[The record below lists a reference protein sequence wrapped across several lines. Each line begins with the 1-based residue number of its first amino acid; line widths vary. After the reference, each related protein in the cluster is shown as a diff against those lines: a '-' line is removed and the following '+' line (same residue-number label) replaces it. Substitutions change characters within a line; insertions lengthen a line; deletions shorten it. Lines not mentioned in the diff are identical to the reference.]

1 MTAMTPCLDR
11 SGFLPRLSS
20 HHLSR
25 ARLSEPLLASTARV
39 KLLCAPAGSGKS
51 ALLAE
56 CLLQAPTQC
65 RVHWLPLSGEASSAA
80 DFRHR
85 LAQMLGLASS
95 DETGLFG
102 GLAGLQTPT
111 WLFLDD
117 YSRLPNPELDSLLD
131 RMLAISSPM
140 LTWWLGARRRP
151 QCNWPRLLLDDE
163 LYECESASLTFT
175 QGEVEQILQPWVPEQ
190 ASKVAS
196 RIIQRTGGWCAGVR
210 IALLQKCDWS
220 RQDKPL
226 GRAAILLDYLEHELF
241 SSLTPELSEA
251 WRVLA
256 HLPRFNARLCDHL
269 FGAGEGAQYLRT
281 LQALGCFI
289 EPWRDSTDWLQIF
302 TPFTQLLRDE
312 QWPAGRS
319 WHRRAC
325 QWFCAEQDWKSAFEQ
340 ALLAEEYEVAVSLL
354 QHFSFEHLFEEQTVV
369 LLLRLHEQ
377 QGEELTLGSPQ
388 LVGLITAALLF
399 AGRFEQAT
407 TCIAHLANFTPQP
420 SAALQRQLIARW
432 QSLQGWLLH
441 LQGRMETSRAHF
453 LEALSALDPE
463 CWTARLMCL
472 SGLTQ
477 QALLRGELDVAQA
490 HNREALCL
498 ARAQGSLVFEGLMEL
513 DHAQL
518 LEQRGAAVRADSLL
532 THMHELL
539 CQQAD
544 RPIPLLGRIDLRCA
558 RLALCMGQEER
569 AAELFQRGLDD
580 CLRSHDKRVLYGFLG
595 LAQLAANQG
604 DYAQAFVR
612 LRDAERLMQQRQIPD
627 TVYRGVLLQVS
638 SQFWLQQGRAEL
650 ACEALSRVLNHY
662 RGPRARQAPPATLE
676 LIPRIEYLL
685 ILAKVRLKQDATDAA
700 AQLESLMKQA
710 QARDMWAL
718 ATELQLALAE
728 VLWLE
733 GQTAKAI
740 DVLQEGER
748 NVARYQV
755 HQVLSELRQRQ
766 PLLLDE
772 QGSLLSSHQP
782 CAPTDATGTL
792 SQRELQVLKLI
803 ALGHSNQEI
812 AEALFISLHTVKTHT
827 RRIHGK
833 LRVERRTQAVAKAKL
848 LGLWN

>member
-1 MTAMTPCLDR
+1 
-11 SGFLPRLSS
+11 
-20 HHLSR
+20 
-25 ARLSEPLLASTARV
+25 V
-39 KLLCAPAGSGKS
+39 KLLCAPAGSGKT

-65 RVHWLPLSGEASSAA
+65 RVHWLPLSGMAASAA

-85 LAQMLGLASS
+85 LAETLGLASS
-95 DETGLFG
+95 GESELLGY
-102 GLAGLQTPT
+102 LARLQAPT

-117 YSRLPNPELDSLLD
+117 YCRVPNPELDLLLD
-131 RMLAISSPM
+131 RMLAVSSPL
-140 LTWWLGARRRP
+140 LTWWLGTRRLP
-151 QCNWPRLLLDDE
+151 PCNWPRLLLDDE
-163 LYECESASLTFT
+163 LYECESTSLAFT
-175 QGEVEQILQPWVPEQ
+175 LGEVEQIVQPWVPDQ
-190 ASKVAS
+190 TSKVAS

-226 GRAAILLDYLEHELF
+226 GRADTLLDYLEHELF

-281 LQALGCFI
+281 LQTLGCFI
-289 EPWRDSTDWLQIF
+289 EPWGDSSDWLQIF

-325 QWFCAEQDWKSAFEQ
+325 QWFCTEQDWKSAFEQ

-407 TCIAHLANFTPQP
+407 ACIAHLAHFTPQP
-420 SAALQRQLIARW
+420 SAVLQRQLIARW
-432 QSLQGWLLH
+432 QALQGWLLH
-441 LQGRMETSRAHF
+441 LQGRMEASRAHF
-453 LEALSALDPE
+453 LDALSALDPD

-490 HNREALCL
+490 HNRDALCL

-513 DHAQL
+513 DHAQW
-518 LEQRGAAVRADSLL
+518 LEQRGAPARAESLL
-532 THMHELL
+532 FNIHELL

-544 RPIPLLGRIDLRCA
+544 RPAPLLGRIALRRG
-558 RLALCMGQEER
+558 RLALTMGQDEHAREC
-569 AAELFQRGLDD
+569 FQRGLEL

-604 DYAQAFVR
+604 DYTQAFVQ

-638 SQFWLQQGRAEL
+638 SQFWLQQGRPQL
-650 ACEALSRVLNHY
+650 AHEALTRVLRHY
-662 RGPRARQAPPATLE
+662 GGPQARQAPPATLE
-676 LIPRIEYLL
+676 LVPRIECLL
-685 ILAKVRLKQDATDAA
+685 ILAEVYLQQLSNAA
-700 AQLESLMKQA
+700 ALLQTLIDNAHANGMYALEAELHL
-710 QARDMWAL
+710 ARAEVIWLQGESHL
-718 ATELQLALAE
+718 ATAA
-728 VLWLE
+728 
-733 GQTAKAI
+733 
-740 DVLQEGER
+740 LQEGEQMISR
-748 NVARYQV
+748 CQG
-755 HQVLSELRQRQ
+755 RQ
-766 PLLLDE
+766 
-772 QGSLLSSHQP
+772 
-782 CAPTDATGTL
+782 AW
-792 SQRELQVLKLI
+792 RELQLRQPQWLRTSAAQVSITELSVEAHSSSPLSKRELEVLQLI
-803 ALGHSNQEI
+803 AQGNSNQQI
-812 AEALFISLHTVKTHT
+812 ADVLFISLHTVKTHA
-827 RRIHGK
+827 RRINGK
-833 LRVERRTQAVAKAKL
+833 LGVERRTQAVAKAKL
-848 LGLWN
+848 LGVCA

>member
-65 RVHWLPLSGEASSAA
+65 RVHWLPLSGVASSAA

-85 LAQMLGLASS
+85 LAETLELASS
-95 DETGLFG
+95 DETGLLG
-102 GLAGLQTPT
+102 DLARLQTPT

-117 YSRLPNPELDSLLD
+117 YCRLPNPELDQLLD

-163 LYECESASLTFT
+163 LYDCESASLAFIP
-175 QGEVEQILQPWVPEQ
+175 GEVEQILQPWVPEQ

-210 IALLQKCDWS
+210 IALLHKCDWS

-226 GRAAILLDYLEHELF
+226 GRADTLLDYLEHELF
-241 SSLTPELSEA
+241 SSLTPELSEV

-289 EPWRDSTDWLQIF
+289 EPWKDSTDWLQIF

-354 QHFSFEHLFEEQTVV
+354 RHFSFEHLFEEQTVV

-377 QGEELTLGSPQ
+377 QGGELTLGSPQ

-407 TCIAHLANFTPQP
+407 DCIAHLSRFMPQP
-420 SAALQRQLIARW
+420 SALLQQQLIARW
-432 QSLQGWLLH
+432 RAQQGWLLH
-441 LQGRMETSRAHF
+441 LQGRMDCSRAHF
-453 LEALSALDPE
+453 IDALSELGPDL
-463 CWTARLMCL
+463 WTVRLICL

-490 HNREALCL
+490 INREALCL
-498 ARAQGSLVFEGLMEL
+498 ARAQGSLVFEGLLEL

-518 LEQRGAAVRADSLL
+518 LEQRGAALRAESLL
-532 THMHELL
+532 TNMHELL
-539 CQQAD
+539 SRQPD
-544 RPIPLLGRIDLRCA
+544 RPTPLLGRIALRRG
-558 RLALCMGQEER
+558 RLALLQGQDER
-569 AAELFQRGLDD
+569 AGEFFQTGVED

-595 LAQLAANQG
+595 QAQLAANRG
-604 DYAQAFVR
+604 DYGQAFVH
-612 LRDAERLMQQRQIPD
+612 LRDAERLMQQWQIPD
-627 TVYRGVLLQVS
+627 EVYRGVLLQVS
-638 SQFWLQQGRAEL
+638 SHFWLQQGRPEL
-650 ACEALSRVLNHY
+650 AHEALSRVLRHY
-662 RGPRARQAPPATLE
+662 RGPQARQAPPATLQ
-676 LIPRIEYLL
+676 LIARVEYQL
-685 ILAKVRLKQDATDAA
+685 ILAQFHLKQTDDSVVRLQALLDQ
-700 AQLESLMKQA
+700 AQHSGMRGLEAELHFAVAEVAWLTGERILMLDSLLAGLELVKHCNLKQA
-710 QARDMWAL
+710 QQELLLRQPHLLKAI
-718 ATELQLALAE
+718 TEVELTFEQAVPVVDSQLLSRRETE
-728 VLWLE
+728 VLEL
-733 GQTAKAI
+733 
-740 DVLQEGER
+740 
-748 NVARYQV
+748 VAQ
-755 HQVLSELRQRQ
+755 
-766 PLLLDE
+766 
-772 QGSLLSSHQP
+772 
-782 CAPTDATGTL
+782 
-792 SQRELQVLKLI
+792 
-803 ALGHSNQEI
+803 GHSNQQI
-812 AEALFISLHTVKTHT
+812 AEKLFISLHTVKTHV

-833 LRVERRTQAVAKAKL
+833 LGVVRRTQAVAKARL
-848 LGLWN
+848 LGGCG

>member
-56 CLLQAPTQC
+56 CLLQAPAQC
-65 RVHWLPLSGEASSAA
+65 RVHWLPLSGEAWSAA

-85 LAQMLGLASS
+85 LAETLGLASS
-95 DETGLFG
+95 DEAGLLSC
-102 GLAGLQTPT
+102 LARLQTPT

-117 YSRLPNPELDSLLD
+117 YCRLPNPELDLLLD
-131 RMLAISSPM
+131 RMLVISSPM

-151 QCNWPRLLLDDE
+151 PCNWPRLLLDDE
-163 LYECESASLTFT
+163 LYECESASLAFT
-175 QGEVEQILQPWVPEQ
+175 SGEVEQILQPWVPEQ

-196 RIIQRTGGWCAGVR
+196 RIILRTGGWCAGVR

-226 GRAAILLDYLEHELF
+226 GRADTLLDYLEHELF

-269 FGAGEGAQYLRT
+269 FGAGEGAQYLRA

-340 ALLAEEYEVAVSLL
+340 ALLAKEYEVAVSLL

-388 LVGLITAALLF
+388 LVGLVTAALLF

-407 TCIAHLANFTPQP
+407 LCIAHLANFTPQP
-420 SAALQRQLIARW
+420 SALLQRQLIARW
-432 QSLQGWLLH
+432 QALQGWLLH

-498 ARAQGSLVFEGLMEL
+498 ARARGSLVFEGLMEL

-518 LEQRGAAVRADSLL
+518 LEQRGAPARAESLL
-532 THMHELL
+532 LNVHELL
-539 CQQAD
+539 CQQGD
-544 RPIPLLGRIDLRCA
+544 RPTPLLGRIALRRG

-569 AAELFQRGLDD
+569 ATEFFQHGFDD

-595 LAQLAANQG
+595 QAQLAANQG

-638 SQFWLQQGRAEL
+638 SHFWLQQGRPEL
-650 ACEALSRVLNHY
+650 AREALSRVLKHY

-685 ILAKVRLKQDATDAA
+685 ILARVRLAPPMSDAT
-700 AQLESLMKQA
+700 AQLEFLMTHA
-710 QARDMWAL
+710 QARGMWAL
-718 ATELQLALAE
+718 ATELQLAVAE
-728 VLWLE
+728 ALWLAGRTE
-733 GQTAKAI
+733 QSIGM
-740 DVLQEGER
+740 LQEGVCSVE
-748 NVARYQV
+748 RYQGQ
-755 HQVLSELRQRQ
+755 QVLRELRQRQ
-766 PLLLDE
+766 GALFEARSSVLPDE
-772 QGSLLSSHQP
+772 LILRSGE
-782 CAPTDATGTL
+782 TGAL
-792 SQRELQVLKLI
+792 SQRERQVLELI
-803 ALGHSNQEI
+803 ALGHSNQQI
-812 AEALFISLHTVKTHT
+812 ADALFISLHTVKTHA

-833 LRVERRTQAVAKAKL
+833 LGVERRTQAVAKAKL
-848 LGLWN
+848 LGLCG

>member
-1 MTAMTPCLDR
+1 MTAMIPCLDR
-11 SGFLPRLSS
+11 SGFLPRLST
-20 HHLSR
+20 HHQSR
-25 ARLSEPLLASTARV
+25 ARLTEPLLASTARV
-39 KLLCAPAGSGKS
+39 KLLCAPAGSGKT

-56 CLLQAPTQC
+56 CLLQAPLQC
-65 RVHWLPLSGEASSAA
+65 RVFWLPLSGVALSAV

-85 LAQMLGLASS
+85 LAETLGLASS
-95 DETGLFG
+95 GESELLGYLSR
-102 GLAGLQTPT
+102 LQTPT

-117 YSRLPNPELDSLLD
+117 YCRLPNPELDLLLD
-131 RMLAISSPM
+131 RMLATSSPM
-140 LTWWLGARRRP
+140 LTWWLGTRRRP
-151 QCNWPRLLLDDE
+151 PCNWPRLLLDDE
-163 LYECESASLTFT
+163 LYECESTSLAFT
-175 QGEVEQILQPWVPEQ
+175 ANEVEQIVQPWVAEQ

-226 GRAAILLDYLEHELF
+226 GRADTLLDYLEHELF

-269 FGAGEGAQYLRT
+269 FGVGEGAQYLRT

-289 EPWRDSTDWLQIF
+289 EPWGDSTDWLQIF

-325 QWFCAEQDWKSAFEQ
+325 QWFCTEQDWKSAFEQ

-407 TCIAHLANFTPQP
+407 ACIAHLAHFTPQP
-420 SAALQRQLIARW
+420 SAVLQRRLIARW
-432 QSLQGWLLH
+432 QALQGWLLH
-441 LQGRMETSRAHF
+441 LQGRMEASRAHF
-453 LEALSALDPE
+453 LDALSALDPD

-490 HNREALCL
+490 HNRDALCL

-513 DHAQL
+513 DHAQW
-518 LEQRGAAVRADSLL
+518 LEQRGAPARAESLL
-532 THMHELL
+532 VNIHELL

-544 RPIPLLGRIDLRCA
+544 RPAPLLGRIALRRG
-558 RLALCMGQEER
+558 RLALTMGQDEHARECFQHGL
-569 AAELFQRGLDD
+569 EL

-604 DYAQAFVR
+604 DYTQAFVQ
-612 LRDAERLMQQRQIPD
+612 LRDAERLMQQRKIPD

-638 SQFWLQQGRAEL
+638 SQFWLQQGRPQL
-650 ACEALSRVLNHY
+650 AHEALTRVLRHY
-662 RGPRARQAPPATLE
+662 CGPQARQAPPATLE

-685 ILAKVRLKQDATDAA
+685 ILAEVYLQQLSNAA
-700 AQLESLMKQA
+700 ALLQTLIDNAHANGMYALEAELHL
-710 QARDMWAL
+710 ARAEVIWLQGESHL
-718 ATELQLALAE
+718 ATAA
-728 VLWLE
+728 
-733 GQTAKAI
+733 
-740 DVLQEGER
+740 LQEGEQMISR
-748 NVARYQV
+748 CQG
-755 HQVLSELRQRQ
+755 RQ
-766 PLLLDE
+766 
-772 QGSLLSSHQP
+772 
-782 CAPTDATGTL
+782 AW
-792 SQRELQVLKLI
+792 RELQLRQPQWLRTSAAQTSITELSVEAHSSSPLSKRELEVLQLI
-803 ALGHSNQEI
+803 AQGNSNQQI
-812 AEALFISLHTVKTHT
+812 ADVLFISLHTVKTHA
-827 RRIHGK
+827 RRINGK
-833 LRVERRTQAVAKAKL
+833 LGVERRTQAVAKANL
-848 LGLWN
+848 LGVCS

>member
-1 MTAMTPCLDR
+1 MTAMIPCLDR
-11 SGFLPRLSS
+11 SGFLPRLST
-20 HHLSR
+20 HHQSR
-25 ARLSEPLLASTARV
+25 ARLTEPLLASTARV
-39 KLLCAPAGSGKS
+39 KLLCAPAGSGKT

-65 RVHWLPLSGEASSAA
+65 RVHWLPLSGVASSAA
-80 DFRHR
+80 EFRHR
-85 LAQMLGLASS
+85 LAETLGQASS
-95 DETGLFG
+95 SEKELLGY
-102 GLAGLQTPT
+102 LARLQTPT

-117 YSRLPNPELDSLLD
+117 YCRVPNPESDLLLD
-131 RMLAISSPM
+131 RMLAVSSPM

-151 QCNWPRLLLDDE
+151 PCNWPRLLLDDE
-163 LYECESASLTFT
+163 LYECESTSLAFT
-175 QGEVEQILQPWVPEQ
+175 PGEVEQILQPWVPEQ

-210 IALLQKCDWS
+210 IAMLHKCDWS

-226 GRAAILLDYLEHELF
+226 GRADTLLDYLEHELF

-289 EPWRDSTDWLQIF
+289 EPWGDSTDWLQIF

-325 QWFCAEQDWKSAFEQ
+325 QWFCTEQDWKSAFEQ

-407 TCIAHLANFTPQP
+407 ACIAHLAHFTPQP
-420 SAALQRQLIARW
+420 SAVLQRQLIARW
-432 QSLQGWLLH
+432 QALQGWLLH
-441 LQGRMETSRAHF
+441 LQGRMEASHAHF
-453 LEALSALDPE
+453 LDALSALDPD

-513 DHAQL
+513 DHAQW
-518 LEQRGAAVRADSLL
+518 LEQRGAPARAESLL
-532 THMHELL
+532 CDIDKLL
-539 CQQAD
+539 RQRSD
-544 RPIPLLGRIDLRCA
+544 RPAPLLGRIALRRG
-558 RLALCMGQEER
+558 RLALCLGADER
-569 AAELFQRGLDD
+569 AVEFFHAGLDD
-580 CLRSHDKRVLYGFLG
+580 CLRNHDKRVLYGFLG
-595 LAQLAANQG
+595 QAQLAANKG

-612 LRDAERLMQQRQIPD
+612 LRDAERLMQQRHIPD

-638 SQFWLQQGRAEL
+638 SQLWLQQGRPEL
-650 ACEALSRVLNHY
+650 AREALSRVLKHY
-662 RGPRARQAPPATLE
+662 RGPQARQAPPATLE

-685 ILAKVRLKQDATDAA
+685 ILAEVKLQRVEDPLARLAILFEHTQANGMVSLEAELLLAMAEAA
-700 AQLESLMKQA
+700 FMMGEQESARQFFDKGEEKASRCNLQQLLVQLNRRCPGLFSELHIVNNEPLSDKGINESPLSLREM
-710 QARDMWAL
+710 
-718 ATELQLALAE
+718 E
-728 VLWLE
+728 VLE
-733 GQTAKAI
+733 
-740 DVLQEGER
+740 
-748 NVARYQV
+748 
-755 HQVLSELRQRQ
+755 
-766 PLLLDE
+766 
-772 QGSLLSSHQP
+772 
-782 CAPTDATGTL
+782 
-792 SQRELQVLKLI
+792 LI
-803 ALGHSNQEI
+803 ASGNSNRQI
-812 AEALFISLHTVKTHT
+812 ADKLFISLHTVKTHV

-833 LRVERRTQAVAKAKL
+833 LGVERRTHAVARARM
-848 LGLWN
+848 LGLCG

>member
-1 MTAMTPCLDR
+1 MTAMISCLDR
-11 SGFLPRLSS
+11 SGFLPRLST
-20 HHLSR
+20 HHQSR
-25 ARLSEPLLASTARV
+25 VRLTEPLMASSARV
-39 KLLCAPAGSGKS
+39 KLLCAPAGSGKT

-65 RVHWLPLSGEASSAA
+65 RVFWLPLSGVASSAA
-80 DFRHR
+80 EFRHR
-85 LAQMLGLASS
+85 LAETLGLASS
-95 DETGLFG
+95 GESELLGYLSR
-102 GLAGLQTPT
+102 LQTPT

-117 YSRLPNPELDSLLD
+117 FCRVPNPELDLLLD
-131 RMLAISSPM
+131 RTLAVSSPM

-163 LYECESASLTFT
+163 LYECESTSLAFT
-175 QGEVEQILQPWVPEQ
+175 PGEVEQILQPWVPEQ
-190 ASKVAS
+190 ANKVAS

-226 GRAAILLDYLEHELF
+226 GRADTLLDYLEHELF

-269 FGAGEGAQYLRT
+269 FGSGEGAQYLRT

-289 EPWRDSTDWLQIF
+289 EPWGDSTDWLQIF

-325 QWFCAEQDWKSAFEQ
+325 QWFCTEQDWKSAFEQ
-340 ALLAEEYEVAVSLL
+340 ALLAEEHEVAVSLL

-369 LLLRLHEQ
+369 LLLRLHER

-407 TCIAHLANFTPQP
+407 ACIAHLAHFTPQP
-420 SAALQRQLIARW
+420 SAVLQRQLIARW
-432 QSLQGWLLH
+432 QALQGWLLH
-441 LQGRMETSRAHF
+441 LQGRMEASRAHF

-518 LEQRGAAVRADSLL
+518 LEQRGAAVRAESLL
-532 THMHELL
+532 CDIDELL
-539 CQQAD
+539 RQRSD
-544 RPIPLLGRIDLRCA
+544 RPAPLLGRIALRRG
-558 RLALCMGQEER
+558 RLALCLGADER
-569 AAELFQRGLDD
+569 AAEFFQAGLDD
-580 CLRSHDKRVLYGFLG
+580 CLRNHDKRVLYGFLG
-595 LAQLAANQG
+595 QAQLAANKG

-612 LRDAERLMQQRQIPD
+612 LRDAERLMQQRHIPD

-638 SQFWLQQGRAEL
+638 SQLWLQQGRPEL
-650 ACEALSRVLNHY
+650 AHEALSRVLRHY
-662 RGPRARQAPPATLE
+662 RGPNARQAPPATLE
-676 LIPRIEYLL
+676 LIARIEYLL
-685 ILAKVRLKQDATDAA
+685 ILADTQLHMAIEPL
-700 AQLESLMKQA
+700 AQLHG
-710 QARDMWAL
+710 AL
-718 ATELQLALAE
+718 VVAHERGMLNLETELQLMIAQVAWLTGDSARAQSALQRGQELAE
-728 VLWLE
+728 R
-733 GQTAKAI
+733 GH
-740 DVLQEGER
+740 LQFALRE
-748 NVARYQV
+748 
-755 HQVLSELRQRQ
+755 LSLRQPDLYRCAGLVDLREKAEAVVADG
-766 PLLLDE
+766 PL
-772 QGSLLSSHQP
+772 SR
-782 CAPTDATGTL
+782 
-792 SQRELQVLKLI
+792 RELEVLTLI
-803 ALGHSNQEI
+803 AQGNSNQQI
-812 AEALFISLHTVKTHT
+812 AEQLYISVHTVKTHA

-833 LRVERRTQAVAKAKL
+833 LGVERRTQAVAKAKL
-848 LGLWN
+848 LKLC

>member
-1 MTAMTPCLDR
+1 MTAMIPCLDR
-11 SGFLPRLSS
+11 SGFLPRLST
-20 HHLSR
+20 HHQLR
-25 ARLSEPLLASTARV
+25 VRLTEPLLASTARV
-39 KLLCAPAGSGKS
+39 KLLCAPAGSGKT

-56 CLLQAPTQC
+56 CLLQAPPQC
-65 RVHWLPLSGEASSAA
+65 RVFWLPLSGTVLSAV

-85 LAQMLGLASS
+85 LTETLGLASS
-95 DETGLFG
+95 GESDLLGYLSR
-102 GLAGLQTPT
+102 LQTPT

-117 YSRLPNPELDSLLD
+117 YCRLPNPELDLLLD

-151 QCNWPRLLLDDE
+151 PCNWPRLLLDDE
-163 LYECESASLTFT
+163 LYECESTSLAFKP
-175 QGEVEQILQPWVPEQ
+175 GEVEQILQPWVPEQ

-210 IALLQKCDWS
+210 IALLHKCDWS

-226 GRAAILLDYLEHELF
+226 GRADTLLDYLEHELF

-289 EPWRDSTDWLQIF
+289 EPWGDSTDWLQIF

-325 QWFCAEQDWKSAFEQ
+325 QWFCTEQDWKSAFEQ

-407 TCIAHLANFTPQP
+407 ACIAHLAHFTPQP
-420 SAALQRQLIARW
+420 SAVLQRQLIARW
-432 QSLQGWLLH
+432 QALQGWLLH
-441 LQGRMETSRAHF
+441 LQGRMEASRAHF
-453 LEALSALDPE
+453 LDALSALDPE

-513 DHAQL
+513 DHAQW
-518 LEQRGAAVRADSLL
+518 LEQRGAPARAESLL
-532 THMHELL
+532 FNIHELL

-544 RPIPLLGRIDLRCA
+544 RPAPLLGRIALRRG
-558 RLALCMGQEER
+558 RLALTMGQDEHAREC
-569 AAELFQRGLDD
+569 FQRGLEL
-580 CLRSHDKRVLYGFLG
+580 CMRSHDKRVLYGFLG

-604 DYAQAFVR
+604 DYTQAFVQ

-638 SQFWLQQGRAEL
+638 SQFWLQQGRPQL
-650 ACEALSRVLNHY
+650 AHEALTRVLRHY
-662 RGPRARQAPPATLE
+662 CGPQARQAPPATLE
-676 LIPRIEYLL
+676 LVPRIEYLL
-685 ILAKVRLKQDATDAA
+685 ILAEVYLQQRSNAA
-700 AQLESLMKQA
+700 ALLQTLIDNAHANGMYALEVELHL
-710 QARDMWAL
+710 ARAEVIWLQGESHL
-718 ATELQLALAE
+718 ATAA
-728 VLWLE
+728 
-733 GQTAKAI
+733 
-740 DVLQEGER
+740 LQEGEQMISR
-748 NVARYQV
+748 CQG
-755 HQVLSELRQRQ
+755 RQ
-766 PLLLDE
+766 
-772 QGSLLSSHQP
+772 
-782 CAPTDATGTL
+782 AW
-792 SQRELQVLKLI
+792 RELQLRQPQWLRISATEVSITELSVEAHSSSPLSKRELEVLQLI
-803 ALGHSNQEI
+803 AQGNSNQQI
-812 AEALFISLHTVKTHT
+812 ADVLFISLHTVKTHA
-827 RRIHGK
+827 RRINGK
-833 LRVERRTQAVAKAKL
+833 LGVERRTQAVAKAKL
-848 LGLWN
+848 LGVCS